1 MSRRLEIVKQVLRE
15 QINETGY
22 GNYVSDE
29 VIEKLAKAV
38 VDAIEECE
46 K

>member
-1 MSRRLEIVKQVLRE
+1 MSKRLEVVRKVLRE
-15 QINETGY
+15 QIDATGY
-22 GNYVSDE
+22 GSYVSDE
-29 VIEKLAKAV
+29 VIEKLARAV